1 MVQLEGAKT
10 WRLFAPLVRTPR
22 RYQKVKLRRAE
33 LGPLQ
38 RTVTLQ
44 AGDVLYVPAG
54 VPHECVA
61 VSSDD
66 GGSGASLHATFGVE
80 VSSAVSVEGALQLI
94 NEQYMPEAED
104 QEGWETA
111 AVALAL
117 HGLAGEQQQHS
128 GLRRAAL
135 VGAVQGQQCSADAAT
150 SFRAALGDAATTLQ
164 TPSKTMEWVDAA
176 ARTARRALAGG
187 AMAAPPSSAG
197 GLALLEEEEAA
208 DVYAREPRLRQAAV
222 QFVRAR
228 MRHGGPDRGHHLAH
242 WFFTREV
249 RTTASTKVPFCK

>member
-61 VSSDD
+61 VRSDD

-117 HGLAGEQQQHS
+117 HGLAGEQQQQHS

-150 SFRAALGDAATTLQ
+150 SFRASLGDAATTLLQ

-187 AMAAPPSSAG
+187 AMAAPPSSGAG
-197 GLALLEEEEAA
+197 LLALLEEEAAA
-208 DVYAREPRLRQAAV
+208 DVYAREPRLQQAAV

-242 WFFTREV
+242 WFVTREV
-249 RTTASTKVPFCK
+249 RTTA

>member
-104 QEGWETA
+104 QEGWGTA

-117 HGLAGEQQQHS
+117 HGLAGEQQQQHS
-128 GLRRAAL
+128 GLLRRAAL

-150 SFRAALGDAATTLQ
+150 SFRASLGDAATTLLQ

-187 AMAAPPSSAG
+187 AMAAPPSSAAG
-197 GLALLEEEEAA
+197 GRLALLEEEEAAA

-228 MRHGGPDRGHHLAH
+228 LRHGGPDRGHHLAH
-242 WFFTREV
+242 WLFTREV
-249 RTTASTKVPFCK
+249 RTTA

>member
-61 VSSDD
+61 VNSDD
-66 GGSGASLHATFGVE
+66 GGSGDSLHATFGVE

-94 NEQYMPEAED
+94 NEQYIMPEAED

-117 HGLAGEQQQHS
+117 HGLAGEQQQQHS
-128 GLRRAAL
+128 GLLRRAAL

-150 SFRAALGDAATTLQ
+150 SFRASLGDAATTLLVQ

-187 AMAAPPSSAG
+187 AMAAPPSSAAG
-197 GLALLEEEEAA
+197 GLSALLKEEAAA

-242 WFFTREV
+242 WFFTRDV
-249 RTTASTKVPFCK
+249 RTTA